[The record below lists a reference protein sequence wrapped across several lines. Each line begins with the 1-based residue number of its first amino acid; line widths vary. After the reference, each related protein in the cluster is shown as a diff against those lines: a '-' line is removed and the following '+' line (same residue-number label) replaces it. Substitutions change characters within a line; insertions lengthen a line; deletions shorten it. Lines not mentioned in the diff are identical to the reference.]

1 MSEQV
6 KKQQRI
12 YDLLIAEIKPKTL
25 PKQLEFLYGL
35 HQAKILIPLITQYGA
50 F

>member
-12 YDLLIAEIKPKTL
+12 YDLLNTETKPKKKKEIKN
-25 PKQLEFLYGL
+25 
-35 HQAKILIPLITQYGA
+35 
-50 F
+50 

>member
-12 YDLLIAEIKPKTL
+12 YDLLNAETKT
-25 PKQLEFLYGL
+25 
-35 HQAKILIPLITQYGA
+35 KINFQNNGVSLWPPSSLDLNPVDYAI
-50 F
+50 